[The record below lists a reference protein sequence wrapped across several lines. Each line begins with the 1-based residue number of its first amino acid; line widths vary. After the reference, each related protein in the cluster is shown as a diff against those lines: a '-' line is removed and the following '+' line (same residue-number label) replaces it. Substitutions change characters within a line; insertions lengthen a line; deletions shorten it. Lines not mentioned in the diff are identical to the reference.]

1 MSADFLT
8 YLERQRQ
15 RLLGQRKK
23 IDDQLQQLATAE
35 KLYRAAEAKGVVR
48 SVVAEIQT
56 GGSSKTELKTIKDR
70 IREIIVGKPDGM
82 TSNEILEGL
91 QKDSPSLTR
100 TSLSPQLSR
109 LKADGVL
116 VRDDITGRWQL
127 AQADLPTGSEDDEWE
142 ELLR

>member
-23 IDDQLQQLATAE
+23 IDDQLQQLAAAE
-35 KLYRAAEAKGVVR
+35 KLYRAAEAKGVVQR
-48 SVVAEIQT
+48 VVAELQT

-70 IREIIVGKPDGM
+70 IREIIVAKSDGM
-82 TSNEILEGL
+82 TSNEILERL
-91 QKDSPSLTR
+91 QRDSPSLTR

-116 VRDDITGRWQL
+116 VRDDTTGRWQL
-127 AQADLPTGSEDDEWE
+127 AQGDLPTSSADDDWE
-142 ELLR
+142 EFLR